1 MYDIAD
7 CRLFSLIWERNKHQY
22 YENSDAVAATESYMG
37 KIKFLVNIYENSPS
51 VNINF
56 TETLSS
62 VNDKLNCFSERLFE
76 IPCIGKNMMI
86 YLSHEA
92 AYENPGHAIVINNT
106 ADDPILIIQYD
117 DKLRRFKYITK

>member
-1 MYDIAD
+1 MYDIGD
-7 CRLFSLIWERNKHQY
+7 CRLFSIVWERNKHQY
-22 YENSDAVAATESYMG
+22 YENSDAIAAVESYTR
-37 KIKFLVNIYENSPS
+37 KAKFLVNIYENSPR

-56 TETLSS
+56 TETLNS
-62 VNDKLNCFSERLFE
+62 VNDKLNRFSEKLFE

-92 AYENPGHAIVINNT
+92 AYENPGRAIVISNT
-106 ADDPILIIQYD
+106 TNLPILIIQYD